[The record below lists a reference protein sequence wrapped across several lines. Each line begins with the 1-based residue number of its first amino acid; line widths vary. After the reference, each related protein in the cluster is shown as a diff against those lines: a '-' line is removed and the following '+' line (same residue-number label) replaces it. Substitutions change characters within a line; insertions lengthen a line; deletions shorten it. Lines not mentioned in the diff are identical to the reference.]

1 MSRHRF
7 INDGRSPIPMGATA
21 EFACVCGRRGSRA
34 TIELHIAEAAAAE
47 SLARA
52 AMEAVQ
58 IDDDFD
64 GGDTKAHYLP
74 MEPREPA
81 PSSFSEDTTPTPPEL
96 PSPIL
101 GTGHA
106 CQICGEGAMTTDLPE
121 IVAWSCGHWIQR
133 CPRSIA
139 ESFQEMLRSAYKAGV
154 AAAATGEP
162 FEAWYQREVLQ

>member
-7 INDGRSPIPMGATA
+7 INDGRSPIPMGGAA
-21 EFACVCGRRGSRA
+21 EFACICGRRGSRA
-34 TIELHIAEAAAAE
+34 AVELHIAEAVAAE

-52 AMEAVQ
+52 TMEAVQ

-81 PSSFSEDTTPTPPEL
+81 TSAFGEDTPTPTEL
-96 PSPIL
+96 PPPPR
-101 GTGHA
+101 GTEPS
-106 CQICGEGAMTTDLPE
+106 CQLCGEGVTMLDLPE
-121 IVAWSCGHWIQR
+121 IVAWSCGHWIQKR
-133 CPRSIA
+133 PRSIA
-139 ESFQEMLRSAYKAGV
+139 ESFQEMLRSAYKAGA

-162 FEAWYQREVLQ
+162 FETWYQREVLQ